1 MHTQILHTCTQCNC
15 AWYLFFW
22 LFPFSFHLRVS
33 ETQQGWSCKEKTAGR
48 TRWGADRFYLGIQCL
63 QIVHWLLNT
72 MHIKIHKTMKD
83 NEYPEENT
91 QWAESHD
98 TGGPKERD
106 HQDIQSAIYWRSV
119 PVAANCAWNL
129 RMCTATFCIM
139 GTSSSEIPIVIRLY
153 WTKDW

>member
-22 LFPFSFHLRVS
+22 TLPLFLPFACFRNSTRLKLQRKNCRKNSF
-33 ETQQGWSCKEKTAGR
+33 EE
-48 TRWGADRFYLGIQCL
+48 
-63 QIVHWLLNT
+63 QIVLLRYSMPSDCPLSLLNT

-139 GTSSSEIPIVIRLY
+139 GTSSSEILIRLY

>member
-15 AWYLFFW
+15 AWYLFFLALP
-22 LFPFSFHLRVS
+22 LFLPFACFRNSTRLKLQRKNCRKNSLRS
-33 ETQQGWSCKEKTAGR
+33 RS
-48 TRWGADRFYLGIQCL
+48 FYLGIQCL
-63 QIVHWLLNT
+63 QIVHCLVKYNAHKDTIKQWRITNTLKRILNERRV
-72 MHIKIHKTMKD
+72 MIL
-83 NEYPEENT
+83 
-91 QWAESHD
+91 
-98 TGGPKERD
+98 GGPKERD

-139 GTSSSEIPIVIRLY
+139 GTSSSEILIRLY